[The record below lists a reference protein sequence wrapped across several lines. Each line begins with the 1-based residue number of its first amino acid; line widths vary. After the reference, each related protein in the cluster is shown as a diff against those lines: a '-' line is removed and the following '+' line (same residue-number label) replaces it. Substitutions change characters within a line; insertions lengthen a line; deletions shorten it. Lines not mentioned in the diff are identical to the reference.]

1 MGIYAVNKSILNL
14 IPKNKYYGFDH
25 LMKKMIKKKFKSQEA
40 SAMKVYGLILE
51 DKMITSKQ

>member
-25 LMKKMIKKKFKSQEA
+25 LMKKMIKK
-40 SAMKVYGLILE
+40 I
-51 DKMITSKQ
+51 